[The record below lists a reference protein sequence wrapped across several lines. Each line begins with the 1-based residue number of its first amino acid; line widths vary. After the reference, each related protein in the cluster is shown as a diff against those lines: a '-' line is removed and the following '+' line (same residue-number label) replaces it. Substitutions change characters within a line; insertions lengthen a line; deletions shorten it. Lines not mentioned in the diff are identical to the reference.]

1 MIDIWMGRSTKLPAT
16 NKVKLECD
24 FMGKK
29 LRVGV
34 LASGSGTDLQ
44 SIIDASEKGMIDAE
58 VVAVISDNR
67 EAFALKRAEKHKI
80 NHFFVDPKGKEKEDY
95 DKEINKILEKNNVEL
110 VVGAG
115 YMKILSSCFVRK
127 WFGKLINIH
136 PALLPS
142 FKGVNGQ
149 GDALEYGVKITGCTT
164 HFMDEKMDH
173 GPIILQAAVKVM
185 PGDDRD
191 KLAKRIL
198 DVEHQI
204 LPRTVQLFSQKR
216 LKIEGRHVK
225 ILPGDSWLKKYET
238 IPDVLYS
245 EGY

>member
-1 MIDIWMGRSTKLPAT
+1 MA
-16 NKVKLECD
+16 
-24 FMGKK
+24 K

-34 LASGSGTDLQ
+34 LASGGGTDLQ

-58 VVAVISDNR
+58 VVVVISDNKD
-67 EAFALKRAEKHKI
+67 AFALKRAEKHKI
-80 NHFFVDPKGKEKEDY
+80 KAFFVDPKGKTGEGY
-95 DKEINKILEKNNVEL
+95 DKEIDKILNENKVGL

-115 YMKILSSCFVRK
+115 YMRMLTPGFVKK
-127 WFGKLINIH
+127 WYGKLINIH

-142 FKGVNGQ
+142 FKGTNGQ
-149 GDALEYGVKITGCTT
+149 GDALNYGVKISGCTT
-164 HFMDEKMDH
+164 HFMDEHVDH

-191 KLAKRIL
+191 KLAHRIL

-204 LPRTVQLFSQKR
+204 LPRTVQLFAQGR
-216 LKIEGRHVK
+216 LKIEGRKVK
-225 ILPGDSWLKKYET
+225 IKKGDSWKDKYKT
-238 IPDVLYS
+238 FPDVLYP

>member
-1 MIDIWMGRSTKLPAT
+1 MA
-16 NKVKLECD
+16 
-24 FMGKK
+24 KK
-29 LRVGV
+29 IRVGV
-34 LASGSGTDLQ
+34 LASGGGTDLQ
-44 SIIDASEKGMIDAE
+44 SIIDASEKGMIHAE
-58 VVAVISDNR
+58 VVCVISDNKD
-67 EAFALKRAEKHKI
+67 AFALKRGEKHKI
-80 NHFFVDPKGKEKEDY
+80 KSFFADESGKTRDDH
-95 DKEINKILEKNNVEL
+95 DKEVGKILEEFNVDL

-115 YMKILSSCFVRK
+115 YMKILTSCFVKK
-127 WFGKLINIH
+127 WYGKLINIH

-142 FKGVNGQ
+142 FKGANGQ
-149 GDALEYGVKITGCTT
+149 GDAFDYGVKLSGCTT

-191 KLAKRIL
+191 KLAHRIL

-204 LPRTVQLFSQKR
+204 LPRTVQLFAEGR
-216 LKIEGRHVK
+216 LKLEGRKVEIK
-225 ILPGDSWLKKYET
+225 KGDSWKDKYEI

>member
-1 MIDIWMGRSTKLPAT
+1 MA
-16 NKVKLECD
+16 
-24 FMGKK
+24 KK

-44 SIIDASEKGMIDAE
+44 SIIDASEKGIIDAE
-58 VVAVISDNR
+58 VVAVISDNK

-80 NHFFVDPKGKEKEDY
+80 NAFFINPKGKEKEDY
-95 DKEINKILEKNNVEL
+95 DREIDKILEKNNVAL

-149 GDALEYGVKITGCTT
+149 GDALEYGVKISGCTT

-198 DVEHQI
+198 EAEHQI
-204 LPRTVQLFSQKR
+204 LPRAIQLFSQKR
-216 LKIEGRHVK
+216 LKIEDRHVK

-238 IPDVLYS
+238 IPNVLYS

>member
-1 MIDIWMGRSTKLPAT
+1 MA
-16 NKVKLECD
+16 
-24 FMGKK
+24 KK

-34 LASGSGTDLQ
+34 LASGGGTDLQ
-44 SIIDASEKGMIDAE
+44 SIIDASEKGMINAE
-58 VVAVISDNR
+58 VVAVISDNK
-67 EAFALKRAEKHKI
+67 EAFALKRAKKHNIKT
-80 NHFFVDPKGKEKEDY
+80 FFVDPKGKDSQDH
-95 DKEINKILEKNNVEL
+95 DKEIDKILEENNVEL

-115 YMKILSSCFVRK
+115 YMRILSSCFVKK

-142 FKGVNGQ
+142 FKGTNGQ

-164 HFMDEKMDH
+164 HFMDEQMDH
-173 GPIILQAAVKVM
+173 GPIILQAAVKVK

-191 KLAKRIL
+191 KLAHRIL

-204 LPRTVQLFSQKR
+204 LPRTVQLIAEGR
-216 LKIEGRHVK
+216 LKIKGRKVEIEK
-225 ILPGDSWLKKYET
+225 GDSWRDKYEI
-238 IPDVLYS
+238 IPDVLYP